1 MRAVDFVQVTRINH
15 MRNSIVPLAAAIA
28 VSISLLSASFP
39 AHAEG
44 EHGNGHGMHKIGE
57 SGKVENVTKTISVE
71 MFDNYFEPEALDL
84 KEGET
89 VRFVVTNKGDFVHE
103 FNIATA
109 AMHEAHAPEME
120 MMVEHGVLEPDRINW
135 EAAKMMQETM
145 GHGMHEEDN
154 SILLEPGQ
162 TGELIWK
169 FPDHAELEFACNI
182 PGHYDSGMM
191 GDIKL
196 SH

>member
-1 MRAVDFVQVTRINH
+1 
-15 MRNSIVPLAAAIA
+15 MRNSIFSMAAAIA
-28 VSISLLSASFP
+28 VSVPLLSASLSAF
-39 AHAEG
+39 AAGDDGH
-44 EHGNGHGMHKIGE
+44 GHGMHKIGE
-57 SGKVENVTKTISVE
+57 TGKAENVTRTITVE
-71 MFDNYFEPEALDL
+71 MYDNYFEPEALNL

-89 VRFVVTNKGDFVHE
+89 VRFVVTNKGEFVHE

-109 AMHEAHAPEME
+109 AMHEAHGPEMA

-135 EAAKMMQETM
+135 EAAKHMQETM
-145 GHGMHEEDN
+145 GHGMHKEGN

-169 FPDHAELEFACNI
+169 FPDYASLEFACNV